1 MDKFSPLIGGI
12 VLLLIALEG
21 MSITLTGKA
30 RVFRWISQQA
40 KKAITAI
47 WRWFWKTIRRAVR
60 GILQFVWRQVRAFF
74 RWLFNSNNQQGVQGG
89 NP

>member
-1 MDKFSPLIGGI
+1 LDKLSSLIGGF

-21 MSITLTGKA
+21 LSITLTGKA
-30 RVFRWISQQA
+30 RVFRWIGQQA

-47 WRWFWKTIRRAVR
+47 WRWFWRTAWR
-60 GILQFVWRQVRAFF
+60 GIRYLARLVWRGVRAFF
-74 RWLFNSNNQQGVQGG
+74 RWLFGQRQQPQGG